1 MAAQA
6 DRVASGVTTALQ
18 EFPMTSPTRFLAI
31 AILPLFAFA
40 ATPAPAQTPTIGIE
54 EATRIAHDNGMATI
68 AEIEMDDGKW
78 EVEGANA
85 AGRKVGMNIDPTSGK
100 VLKTESD

>member
-1 MAAQA
+1 
-6 DRVASGVTTALQ
+6 
-18 EFPMTSPTRFLAI
+18 MTSPARFLAI

-85 AGRKVGMNIDPTSGK
+85 AGRKVEMNIDPSSGK